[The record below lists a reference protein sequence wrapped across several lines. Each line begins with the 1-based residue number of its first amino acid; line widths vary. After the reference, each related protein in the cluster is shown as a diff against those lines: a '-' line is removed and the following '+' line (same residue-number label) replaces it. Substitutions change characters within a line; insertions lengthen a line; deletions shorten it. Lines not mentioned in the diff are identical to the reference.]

1 MDIVST
7 KMHKDFF
14 DTEKI
19 NLTCFEEKTKV

>member
-1 MDIVST
+1 MDITST

-19 NLTCFEEKTKV
+19 NLMWFEEKTKV